1 MLKLIRK
8 YQLIILAIGGS
19 LLMVVFLLQP
29 VLTRLSPS
37 PLKAKVATLE
47 DGTKFTRGDVQN
59 ANVAISLLKRVNPRA
74 LGPRSAGGMG
84 LNTESESTVALHWLL
99 LVQQAEN
106 AGLVGESGDGAAWIG
121 ELATAEA
128 YIQVFTEKQRG
139 LQLSPLEEQE
149 RLASLKDQIIQIMS
163 RNATLSAGNA
173 GGTMEDVYKILA
185 QARGVYRLLG
195 SVPKLASFSDLGAIK
210 AAHESWDAIAV
221 NAAVLDSTM
230 VSSTIPDPTDE
241 EIQTFF
247 DIYKAQSPSDNDFQI
262 GYTQPTRVQ
271 MGWLTLDKNTFMNAV
286 PVDRVELN
294 KLWRTSRDQFPGDF
308 ALERPKLEAQF
319 REKNATDMMVEA
331 DRAIRAKVVSA
342 TNGFPSTN
350 GILTLPEDWESR
362 RPKLEDIAQTVVD
375 RIKEQFQVTIPLP
388 SVTMV
393 GDRWLNA
400 NAISSLPG
408 IGGSAYRI
416 GSRQL
421 PAYGL
426 PAFFEL
432 EEANTTGLDVQI
444 GLPLVDP
451 AAEDQLGNRYFAI
464 ILAVREQGPA
474 DTVEDVTRDQVV
486 SDYKSIEAYEL
497 LQSQIDEL
505 NSAIIASGTLEPAI
519 DMVIAMNTDT
529 SAITRPGVLRNLLVG
544 RESIGKGRL
553 AAFVDP
559 RLNVE
564 EFRNAV
570 FDAATGIDP
579 LTPPTTLEESPTST
593 VVALPASKA
602 IAVSHLVA
610 PRPITIERFRTI
622 ARAVTN
628 NAAQSELIDAGM
640 LENDPFSFESL
651 SRRFGLTQIKEKDED
666 DSEEDPVQ

>member
-1 MLKLIRK
+1 M
-8 YQLIILAIGGS
+8 IILAIGGS

-37 PLKAKVATLE
+37 PLKAKMATLE
-47 DGTKFTRGDVQN
+47 DGSKFTRGDIQN

-84 LNTESESTVALHWLL
+84 LDTESESTVALHWLL
-99 LVQQAEN
+99 LVKQAEK
-106 AGLVGESGDGAAWIG
+106 AGLVGEAGDGASWIG

-139 LQLSPLEEQE
+139 LQLTQLEEQE

-173 GGTMEDVYKILA
+173 GGTMEDVYRILA

-195 SVPKLASFSDLGAIK
+195 SIPKLAAFSDLGAIR
-210 AAHESWDAIAV
+210 AAHESWDSIAV

-230 VSSTIPDPTDE
+230 VSSTIPDPTE
-241 EIQTFF
+241 EQIQTFF
-247 DIYKAQSPSDNDFQI
+247 DLYKAQSPTENEFQI
-262 GYTQPTRVQ
+262 GYTQPTRLQ
-271 MGWLTLDKNTFMNAV
+271 LGWLTLDKNTFMNAV

-294 KLWRTSRDQFPGDF
+294 KLWRQSRDQFPGDF
-308 ALERPKLEAQF
+308 ALERPQLEAQF
-319 REKNATDMMVEA
+319 REKHATDMMIEA
-331 DRAIRAKVVSA
+331 DRVIRAKIITA
-342 TNGFPSTN
+342 TNGFPKTN
-350 GILTLPEDWESR
+350 GIMTLPDDWDAR
-362 RPKLEDIAQTVVD
+362 RPSLEEIAQTVVE
-375 RIKEQFQVTIPLP
+375 RIKEQFQVTLPLP
-388 SVTMV
+388 SVTMI

-400 NAISSLPG
+400 NGISSLPG

-421 PAYGL
+421 STYNL

-432 EEANTTGLDVQI
+432 DEVNTTGLDVQV

-451 AAEDQLGNRYFAI
+451 AAEDQVGNRYYAV

-474 DTVEDVTRDQVV
+474 DTIEDVTLDQVV
-486 SDYKSIEAYEL
+486 NDYKSIAAYEL
-497 LQSQIDEL
+497 LQSRMDEL
-505 NSAIIASGTLEPAI
+505 NATILASGTLEPAI
-519 DMVIAMNTDT
+519 DMVIAMNAD
-529 SAITRPGVLRNLLVG
+529 AAAVARPGVLRNLLVG

-570 FDAATGIDP
+570 IDAATGLDP
-579 LTPPTTLEESPTST
+579 LTPPTILEETPSSA
-593 VVALPASKA
+593 VVALPGSKA
-602 IAVSHLVA
+602 IAISHLVA

-628 NAAQSELIDAGM
+628 NAAQGELIEAGM
-640 LENDPFSFESL
+640 IENDPFSFESL
-651 SRRFGLTQIKEKDED
+651 SKRFGLTRIKGKDDED
-666 DSEEDPVQ
+666 SEDESA